1 MCQHDSWRAEHLS
14 ATQPQTPGAQVL
26 HHACSGGFLKRD
38 ARQRDNE
45 VLVAR
50 LVDRPLRPM
59 FPQGWA
65 NDTQVL
71 TWVMSYDGVHSPEPL
86 AITAASAALVIS
98 GWPNDAASPKH
109 DVSEVRSPW
118 LMPSTFLNE
127 LRVKQI
133 EHGPGQTIN
142 KPKRGKGREE
152 G

>member
-1 MCQHDSWRAEHLS
+1 M
-14 ATQPQTPGAQVL
+14 
-26 HHACSGGFLKRD
+26 KRD

-71 TWVMSYDGVHSPEPL
+71 TWVMSYDGTHGPEPL

-98 GWPNDAASPKH
+98 G
-109 DVSEVRSPW
+109 
-118 LMPSTFLNE
+118 
-127 LRVKQI
+127 
-133 EHGPGQTIN
+133 GPECSFKT
-142 KPKRGKGREE
+142 
-152 G
+152 